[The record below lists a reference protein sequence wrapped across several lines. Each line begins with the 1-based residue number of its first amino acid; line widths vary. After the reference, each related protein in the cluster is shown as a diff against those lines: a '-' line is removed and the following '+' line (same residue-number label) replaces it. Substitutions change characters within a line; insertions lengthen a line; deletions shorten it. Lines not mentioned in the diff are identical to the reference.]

1 MYGVDEYDKMDKKY
15 NYRDIEFGMNVLN
28 HRVGEDESVRE
39 WLQDEEHKQLLEEL
53 RWIREG
59 SLAAVGEKKPDVD
72 GEWKR
77 LNRRISRK
85 RMLWTYRV
93 ASAVACIGIMVSV
106 GWLWRRPMPVER
118 TPFVMVMPEN
128 DNFVS
133 QGVTLVLNNGEEI
146 DLNRENGDVLVQRLP
161 QVIQSITADSLNG
174 LVYSPGQPVP
184 ELEGTHTL
192 KVPRGG
198 EYFVVLDDGT
208 KVWLNAETEFRYPVV
223 FGEKERVVE
232 LSGEAYFQVHRDE
245 KRPFIVKTAGVRT
258 RVLGT
263 EFNVQA
269 YSSGKENVT
278 LVNGS
283 VAVKAAGRRK
293 EVVLKPSENVQ
304 YSEGKLKVSKVDIQK
319 YISWK
324 EGYFYYD
331 NERLEDILTELGRWY
346 NFSVV
351 YENPELKEL
360 RFKIWVDRKETFS
373 KVVEYLNEMG
383 KLKIE
388 DRNNCIVVFKE

>member
-1 MYGVDEYDKMDKKY
+1 MDKKY

-28 HRVGEDESVRE
+28 HLVGDDESVRE
-39 WLQDEEHKQLLEEL
+39 WLRDDEHKHLLEEL
-53 RWIREG
+53 RRIREG
-59 SLAAVGEKKPDVD
+59 CLTALDEKKPDVD
-72 GEWKR
+72 LEWKKLDR
-77 LNRRISRK
+77 KISRK

-93 ASAVACIGIMVSV
+93 ASAVACIGIVASV
-106 GWLWRRPMPVER
+106 GWLWKRPEPVER
-118 TPFVMVMPEN
+118 TPFVMVVPEN
-128 DNFVS
+128 DNVAPK
-133 QGVTLVLNNGEEI
+133 GVTLVLNNGEEI

-161 QVIQSITADSLNG
+161 EVIQAIAVDSLNG

-208 KVWLNAETEFRYPVV
+208 KVWLNAETEFHYPVV
-223 FGEKERVVE
+223 FGERERVVE
-232 LSGEAYFQVHRDE
+232 LSGEAYFQVQRDE
-245 KRPFIVKTAGVRT
+245 KRPFIVKTGDVRT

-263 EFNVQA
+263 EFNIQA
-269 YSSGKENVT
+269 YLGNKENIT

-283 VAVKAAGRRK
+283 VAVRVVGKK
-293 EVVLKPSENVQ
+293 EDVVLKPHENVL
-304 YSEGKLKVSKVDIQK
+304 YSEGKLKVAKVDIQK

-331 NERLEDILTELGRWY
+331 DERLEDILTELGRWY

-351 YENPELKEL
+351 YENPELKDL

-388 DRNNCIVVFKE
+388 DRNNCIVVFKK

>member
-1 MYGVDEYDKMDKKY
+1 
-15 NYRDIEFGMNVLN
+15 
-28 HRVGEDESVRE
+28 
-39 WLQDEEHKQLLEEL
+39 
-53 RWIREG
+53 
-59 SLAAVGEKKPDVD
+59 
-72 GEWKR
+72 
-77 LNRRISRK
+77 
-85 RMLWTYRV
+85 
-93 ASAVACIGIMVSV
+93 
-106 GWLWRRPMPVER
+106 MPVER

-245 KRPFIVKTAGVRT
+245 KRPFIVKTAGCEHGYWERNSTFRRIQVGKKM
-258 RVLGT
+258 LH
-263 EFNVQA
+263 
-269 YSSGKENVT
+269 SSMEAWRSRLPG
-278 LVNGS
+278 
-283 VAVKAAGRRK
+283 
-293 EVVLKPSENVQ
+293 
-304 YSEGKLKVSKVDIQK
+304 EGKK
-319 YISWK
+319 W
-324 EGYFYYD
+324 
-331 NERLEDILTELGRWY
+331 
-346 NFSVV
+346 
-351 YENPELKEL
+351 
-360 RFKIWVDRKETFS
+360 
-373 KVVEYLNEMG
+373 
-383 KLKIE
+383 
-388 DRNNCIVVFKE
+388 C